1 MFRVRDY
8 SLFTPSPNAARS
20 FRALRRMDIAV
31 NGALGVLMLLCV
43 WNIGRLVQLRL
54 ISNQDLSAVVDI
66 IDEPSTKLIWV
77 LSTATLGMIIA
88 REWVWGER
96 SIGVIYPLA
105 ALLAILLVPA
115 MMSEIQ
121 PSLRDQT
128 LRIVM
133 NECPPK
139 AIVDFRLSNAA
150 RCDPHAINDGDVLLA
165 TSNPA
170 DGEFDTLDP
179 VSGGQNTI
187 AFSMSGRGTY
197 TVYFMF
203 RQEDMATC
211 EKAILFPHS
220 AQAEVGTNS
229 CVTAFDDVWLV
240 LPHTTSANSPS
251 GIHLVNVTVP

>member
-8 SLFTPSPNAARS
+8 SVFTPSPNAARS
-20 FRALRRMDIAV
+20 FRALRRMDFAV
-31 NGALGVLMLLCV
+31 NGALGVLAMLCL

-54 ISNQDLSAVVDI
+54 VSNQELSAVADI

-77 LSTATLGMIIA
+77 LSTATLGMIVA

-121 PSLRDQT
+121 PALRDQT
-128 LRIVM
+128 LRLVM

-139 AIVDFRLSNAA
+139 AIVDARLSNAA
-150 RCDPHAINDGDVLLA
+150 RCDPHAIGEGDVLLA
-165 TSNPA
+165 TSNPVE
-170 DGEFDTLDP
+170 GEFATIDP
-179 VSGGQNTI
+179 ISGGQNTI
-187 AFSMSGRGTY
+187 AFTMSGRGTY

-211 EKAILFPHS
+211 EKAMLFPHY
-220 AQAEVGTNS
+220 AEAEAGQNS
-229 CVTAFDDVWLV
+229 CVTAFDNVWLV
-240 LPHTTSANSPS
+240 MPHTTSANSPS